1 VGEGEEEMVGCKEM
15 EKMGDRGSAAREWGL
30 QGSGGERGG

>member
-15 EKMGDRGSAAREWGL
+15 ENM
-30 QGSGGERGG
+30 GERGGLAAMEWG